1 MPRQTPPRPAHR
13 PEERRK
19 TSGEAAHGGA
29 GSGRHR
35 AIDFN
40 ALVWRTITRISS
52 THGGS
57 PMCAA
62 SLDPALAPVR
72 VDPDQMERVVRD
84 LLARALDGLP
94 AGASLLVETSNIP
107 PNDAELRRQDAAEA
121 RPFVRLAVHDVRH
134 GQALPAST
142 APSSFPR
149 LTMALIRQLGGFLR
163 RETHS
168 DGGSSIRMY
177 LPQAARV
184 RPSLPAGTGEA
195 GEEMI

>member
-1 MPRQTPPRPAHR
+1 MARPTPPGSTRRPV
-13 PEERRK
+13 ERRR
-19 TSGEAAHGGA
+19 TGGEAAHSSTGA
-29 GSGRHR
+29 GRHR

-40 ALVWRTITRISS
+40 ALVWRTITR
-52 THGGS
+52 TGARPGGS

-84 LLARALDGLP
+84 LLARAVEGLP

-107 PNDAELRRQDAAEA
+107 PGDADLRRQDGTEA
-121 RPFVRLAVHDVRH
+121 GHFVRLAVHDMRQ
-134 GQALPAST
+134 GDSKPAQS
-142 APSSFPR
+142 PPSFPR
-149 LTMALIRQLGGFLR
+149 LTTALIRQLGGFLR
-163 RETHS
+163 RATHS

-195 GEEMI
+195 SEEMI

>member
-1 MPRQTPPRPAHR
+1 M
-13 PEERRK
+13 ERRK
-19 TSGEAAHGGA
+19 TSGEAAPGGA
-29 GSGRHR
+29 GTGRHR

-40 ALVWRTITRISS
+40 ALVWRTITRTGS

-57 PMCAA
+57 PICAA
-62 SLDPALAPVR
+62 SLDPALGPVR

-84 LLARALDGLP
+84 LLARALERLP
-94 AGASLLVETSNIP
+94 AGAGLLVETSNIP
-107 PNDAELRRQDAAEA
+107 PGDADLRRQDGAEP
-121 RPFVRLAVHDVRH
+121 RPFVRLAVHDMRQDESV
-134 GQALPAST
+134 PAS
-142 APSSFPR
+142 PPPSFPR

-168 DGGSSIRMY
+168 DGGGSIRMY

-195 GEEMI
+195 SEEMI

>member
-1 MPRQTPPRPAHR
+1 MTPRPTPPRPVR
-13 PEERRK
+13 RKVERRK
-19 TSGEAAHGGA
+19 TSSKPAPGG
-29 GSGRHR
+29 GGRRHR

-40 ALVWRTITRISS
+40 ALVWRTITRIGS

-107 PNDAELRRQDAAEA
+107 PGDADLRRQEGCEA
-121 RPFVRLAVHDVRH
+121 GSFVRLAVHDVRQ
-134 GQALPAST
+134 GEPASA
-142 APSSFPR
+142 APRPSFSR
-149 LTMALIRQLGGFLR
+149 VTMGLVRQLGGFLR
-163 RETHS
+163 REIHS

-195 GEEMI
+195 SEEMI

>member
-1 MPRQTPPRPAHR
+1 MG
-13 PEERRK
+13 
-19 TSGEAAHGGA
+19 GEAAHGSTGT
-29 GSGRHR
+29 GRHR

-40 ALVWRTITRISS
+40 ALVWRTITRTGSRP
-52 THGGS
+52 GGS

-62 SLDPALAPVR
+62 SLDPALAPVK
-72 VDPDQMERVVRD
+72 VDPDQMERVVRG
-84 LLARALDGLP
+84 LLAGALDALP

-107 PNDAELRRQDAAEA
+107 SGDADLRRQDGAEA
-121 RPFVRLAVHDVRH
+121 GPYVRLAVHDMRQ
-134 GQALPAST
+134 GEPISPSALP
-142 APSSFPR
+142 SFPR
-149 LTMALIRQLGGFLR
+149 VTMTLVRQLGGFLR

>member
-1 MPRQTPPRPAHR
+1 MPRPTPPKAAHR
-13 PEERRK
+13 SRERRK
-19 TSGEAAHGGA
+19 TSGEVVHA
-29 GSGRHR
+29 GPAGGRHR

-40 ALVWRTITRISS
+40 ALVWRTITRTRS
-52 THGGS
+52 THGRS
-57 PMCAA
+57 PTCAA

-72 VDPDQMERVVRD
+72 VDPEQMERVVRD

-107 PNDAELRRQDAAEA
+107 PGDADLRRQDGVEA
-121 RPFVRLAVHDVRH
+121 GPFVRLAVHDMRQ
-134 GQALPAST
+134 GDSKP
-142 APSSFPR
+142 PGPPPSFPR
-149 LTMALIRQLGGFLR
+149 LSMAVIRQLGGFLR

-177 LPQAARV
+177 LPQAARA

-195 GEEMI
+195 SEEMI

>member
-1 MPRQTPPRPAHR
+1 MPRSTPPKSARRPK
-13 PEERRK
+13 ERRK
-19 TSGEAAHGGA
+19 TSAEAIHA
-29 GSGRHR
+29 GLATARHR
-35 AIDFN
+35 VIDFN
-40 ALVWRTITRISS
+40 ALVWRTITRTRS
-52 THGGS
+52 THAGS
-57 PMCAA
+57 PECAA

-107 PNDAELRRQDAAEA
+107 PGDADLRRQDGAEA
-121 RPFVRLAVHDVRH
+121 GPFVRLAVHDMRQ
-134 GQALPAST
+134 GDSKPAG
-142 APSSFPR
+142 APPSFPR

-163 RETHS
+163 RATHS

-177 LPQAARV
+177 LPQAARI

-195 GEEMI
+195 SEEMI

>member
-1 MPRQTPPRPAHR
+1 MPRPTPPRPAHR
-13 PEERRK
+13 SKERRK
-19 TSGEAAHGGA
+19 ASAEAAQA
-29 GSGRHR
+29 ALATGRHR
-35 AIDFN
+35 VIDFN
-40 ALVWRTITRISS
+40 ALVWRTITRTGS
-52 THGGS
+52 TQSGS

-84 LLARALDGLP
+84 LLARALKGLP

-107 PNDAELRRQDAAEA
+107 PDDADLRRENGVEA
-121 RPFVRLAVHDVRH
+121 GPFVRLAVHDMRQ
-134 GQALPAST
+134 GDSKPAG
-142 APSSFPR
+142 APPSFPR

-163 RETHS
+163 RATHS

-195 GEEMI
+195 SEEMI

>member
-1 MPRQTPPRPAHR
+1 V
-13 PEERRK
+13 
-19 TSGEAAHGGA
+19 
-29 GSGRHR
+29 
-35 AIDFN
+35 IDFN
-40 ALVWRTITRISS
+40 ALVWRTITRIGSS
-52 THGGS
+52 HGGS

-84 LLARALDGLP
+84 LLARAVEGLP

-107 PNDAELRRQDAAEA
+107 PGDADLRRQDGTEA
-121 RPFVRLAVHDVRH
+121 GHFVRLAVHDMRQ
-134 GQALPAST
+134 GDSKPAQS
-142 APSSFPR
+142 PPSFPR
-149 LTMALIRQLGGFLR
+149 LTTALIRQLGGFLR
-163 RETHS
+163 RATHS

-195 GEEMI
+195 SEEMI